1 MLPARTTFAAI
12 ASVFVVLVA
21 SACAGPPSPEEY
33 LPRLA
38 ECLRDAGYDAEM
50 MDDGSLRYDY
60 GSQDRRAAF
69 MQARDACDRAIG
81 TPAQP
86 EPLSEAEI
94 RARYAY
100 LVDMRVCLMRLG
112 YAISTPPPVDT
123 FVDKWDTGPWSPYN
137 DVPGSA
143 LGEIEQ
149 RCPQV
154 PDEEW
159 DAA

>member
-1 MLPARTTFAAI
+1 MGWVAKRLATMTALVLLL
-12 ASVFVVLVA
+12 ASG
-21 SACAGPPSPEEY
+21 CAGPPSPEEY

-60 GSQDRRAAF
+60 GSQDRRGAF

-81 TPAQP
+81 TPALP

-100 LVDMRVCLMRLG
+100 LVDMRDCLMRLG
-112 YAISTPPPVDT
+112 YAISTPPPLDA
-123 FVDKWDTGPWSPYN
+123 FVETWDTGPWSPYN
-137 DVPGSA
+137 DVPGNV

-154 PDEEW
+154 PDEP
-159 DAA
+159 